1 MNALKD
7 MLLGYTDAYRVTE
20 MNLNQVGDAV
30 TDTEAKLRSTTDNKK
45 ISDLKAYNA
54 QLAARKK
61 YLEEKTGLGSKSST
75 GRALVKDPKTDKEL
89 SNNISIYKEK
99 VTGEDTEEQRAI
111 LAQIKN
117 WENMRKAILE
127 VYDEMERLAE
137 IKCLEDFDKELNY
150 LRKKRSK
157 ASGEA
162 LAELDAQIESVEDM
176 RQEYEHTR
184 IHAAICIQPHV
195 KNRIRPEKLL
205 PLPWD
210 KKETRPKPVQ
220 QSMTAEERLKRFE
233 MLK

>member
-1 MNALKD
+1 M
-7 MLLGYTDAYRVTE
+7 
-20 MNLNQVGDAV
+20 
-30 TDTEAKLRSTTDNKK
+30 
-45 ISDLKAYNA
+45 DLKAYNA

-61 YLEEKTGLGSKSST
+61 HLEELTGLGSKSST
-75 GRALVKDPKTDKEL
+75 GRTLVKDPKTDKEL

-117 WENMRKAILE
+117 WENMRKAIQE
-127 VYDEMERLAE
+127 VYDEMERPAE

-176 RQEYEHTR
+176 RREYERTR
-184 IHAAICIQPHV
+184 IHDAISIQPHV

-205 PLPWD
+205 PLP
-210 KKETRPKPVQ
+210 
-220 QSMTAEERLKRFE
+220 
-233 MLK
+233 